1 MSLSLG
7 RLFRRVRTRF
17 HVDYNFKDILNRF
30 VKRLPKILL
39 ILLLSLT
46 VFYIFLHPI
55 DKIKVKFF
63 LTRSCTIQVRGEGAY
78 KDHDILIDGKFIKIG
93 SAYYEIDGDDIYV
106 YRKGNKGEW
115 EKTLYSG
122 FDDFAKKGSFGDSLF
137 KVSSYKR
144 VKGKLFSWELNTDV
158 VEPSKDFSNVTL
170 KREDGIISLVGYEG
184 RDRVAMRFCRF
195 GTTHKD
201 LPWEEEE

>member
-1 MSLSLG
+1 MSLSLV

-55 DKIKVKFF
+55 DKIRVKFF
-63 LTRSCTIQVRGEGAY
+63 LTRNCTIQVRGEGAY

-93 SAYYEIDGDDIYV
+93 SEYYEIDGDDIYV

-115 EKTLYSG
+115 QRNLYSNV
-122 FDDFAKKGSFGDSLF
+122 DAFAEKVGLGDPLF
-137 KVSSYKR
+137 KARNYKS
-144 VKGKLFSWELNTDV
+144 VKGKLFTWELNTDA
-158 VEPSKDFSNVTL
+158 VELNRDFSNVTL
-170 KREDGIISLVGYEG
+170 QREDGVISLVSYEG
-184 RDRVAMRFCRF
+184 RERVAMRFCRF
-195 GTTHKD
+195 GTTHID

>member
-7 RLFRRVRTRF
+7 RLIRRVSTRF
-17 HVDYNFKDILNRF
+17 HVNYKFKDLLNRF
-30 VKRLPKILL
+30 VKRLPKMLF

-55 DKIKVKFF
+55 DKIRVKFF

-78 KDHDILIDGKFIKIG
+78 KDYDILIDGKIVKIN
-93 SAYYEIDGDDIYV
+93 SEYYEVDGDDIYV

-115 EKTLYSG
+115 QRNLYSNVDNLAEKVG
-122 FDDFAKKGSFGDSLF
+122 LGDPLF
-137 KVSSYKR
+137 KARNYKS
-144 VKGKLFSWELNTDV
+144 VKGKLFTWELNTDA
-158 VEPSKDFSNVTL
+158 VELNRDFGNVTL
-170 KREDGIISLVGYEG
+170 QREDGVISLVGYEG
-184 RDRVAMRFCRF
+184 RERVAMRFCRF
-195 GTTHKD
+195 GTTHID